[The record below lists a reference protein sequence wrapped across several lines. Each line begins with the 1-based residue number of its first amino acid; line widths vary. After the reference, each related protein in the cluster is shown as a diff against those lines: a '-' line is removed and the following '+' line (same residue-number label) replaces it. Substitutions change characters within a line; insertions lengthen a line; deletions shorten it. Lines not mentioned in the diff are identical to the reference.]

1 MLIELDLKSRNIENS
16 PSILNLVEQLRQELA
31 EVKEEL
37 RLTKEELR
45 LTKLENEKLK
55 LRILELSHKKNSTNS
70 SLPPSSDI
78 QKATKSL
85 RQKSDKKSGGQT
97 GHKGTTLEFHPE
109 PKVIDHIDE
118 MCPFC
123 GADYIDDP
131 LLKERR
137 QVFDIPPIV
146 IEVLEHRIYER
157 RCRCGLCSIS
167 SFPADIKSPI
177 SYGRTIETLCGY
189 YSARQYMS
197 IARIRE
203 MFTDVFNLPIS
214 EGTIVNKIKSLA
226 HRCMPQYDEIKDEV
240 QQSTCVGTDE
250 TGGKVNGKLRW
261 LWTWQTRLVTFI
273 VVSSNR
279 GYETIEKYFAEGF
292 AKSILVH
299 DCWKAHFI
307 TKAKGRQIC
316 MAHILR
322 ELQYFIEKRNKWAY
336 ELAKLI
342 WKSLALKNKMLI
354 NPNINYD
361 KQIKQIEN
369 KLQHL
374 LQSELH
380 SKDKKL
386 LTLKKRLNKHHEY
399 LLTFLK
405 VMDVP
410 PDNNFSEQAIR
421 NVKVKLKVS
430 GQFRSDQ
437 GADYYAIL
445 RSIIDTAIKRKAN
458 VLQVLANA

>member
-1 MLIELDLKSRNIENS
+1 M
-16 PSILNLVEQLRQELA
+16 A

-45 LTKLENEKLK
+45 LTKEELRLTKEENEKLK
-55 LRILELSHKKNSTNS
+55 LRILDLSHKKTSTNS
-70 SLPPSSDI
+70 SIPPSSDI
-78 QKATKSL
+78 QKTTKSL
-85 RQKSDKKSGGQT
+85 RQKSDKKSGGQP
-97 GHKGTTLEFHPE
+97 GRKGTTLEFHSA
-109 PKVIDHIDE
+109 PKVIDHIDDT
-118 MCPFC
+118 CPAC
-123 GADYIDDP
+123 GADYVDDP
-131 LLKERR
+131 IFKERR
-137 QVFDIPPIV
+137 QVFDLPTIV
-146 IEVLEHRIYER
+146 IQVFEHRIFER
-157 RCRCGLCSIS
+157 RCRCGVCSIS
-167 SFPADIKSPI
+167 SFPVDVKSPI
-177 SYGRTIETLCGY
+177 SYGRKIETLCGY
-189 YSARQYMS
+189 YSARQYMRR
-197 IARIRE
+197 ARIRE
-203 MFTDVFNLPIS
+203 MLADVFNVPIS

-226 HRCMPQYDEIKDEV
+226 HRCMPQYDEIKNDV

-273 VVSSNR
+273 IVSSNR

-292 AKSILVH
+292 ANSILVH

-307 TKAKGRQIC
+307 TRAKGRQIC
-316 MAHILR
+316 MAHVLR
-322 ELQYFIEKRNKWAY
+322 ELQYFIERRNRWAY
-336 ELAKLI
+336 ELTKLI

-354 NPNINYD
+354 NPDVNYD

-369 KLQHL
+369 TLQDL
-374 LQSELH
+374 LQAELH

-386 LTLKKRLNKHHEY
+386 RTLKKRLNKYHEY

-405 VMDVP
+405 VMEVP

-430 GQFRSDQ
+430 GQFRSEQ

-445 RSIIDTAIKRKAN
+445 RSIIDTTIKRKAN

>member
-1 MLIELDLKSRNIENS
+1 M
-16 PSILNLVEQLRQELA
+16 A
-31 EVKEEL
+31 EVREELRFTKDEL
-37 RLTKEELR
+37 RLTKE
-45 LTKLENEKLK
+45 ENEKLK
-55 LRILELSHKKNSTNS
+55 LRILELSHKKTSSNS

-78 QKATKSL
+78 QKHTKSL
-85 RQKSDKKSGGQT
+85 RQKSGNKSGGQS
-97 GHKGTTLEFHPE
+97 GHKGTTLEFHPA
-109 PKVIDHIDE
+109 PKVIDHIDKE
-118 MCPFC
+118 CPVC
-123 GADYIDDP
+123 GASYSDVAIF
-131 LLKERR
+131 KEKR
-137 QVFDIPPIV
+137 QVLEIPPIV
-146 IEVLEHRIYER
+146 IQAFEHRIYER
-157 RCRCGLCSIS
+157 RCSCGVCSIS
-167 SFPADIKSPI
+167 SFPADVKGPI

-197 IARIRE
+197 ISRIRE
-203 MFTDVFNLPIS
+203 MFADVFNLPIS

-226 HRCMPQYDEIKDEV
+226 HRCMPQYDEIKNDV

-273 VVSSNR
+273 IVSSNR

-292 AKSILVH
+292 ADSILVH

-307 TKAKGRQIC
+307 TSAKGRQIC

-322 ELQYFIEKRNKWAY
+322 ELQYFIERRNKWAY
-336 ELAKLI
+336 ELTKLI
-342 WKSLALKNKMLI
+342 WKSLALKKKMLI
-354 NPNINYD
+354 NPNVNYD
-361 KQIKQIEN
+361 KQIKQIEIT
-369 KLQHL
+369 LQDL
-374 LQSELH
+374 LQCELP

-386 LTLKKRLNKHHEY
+386 HTLKKRLNKHHEY

-405 VMDVP
+405 VMEVP

-430 GQFRSDQ
+430 GQFRSEQ